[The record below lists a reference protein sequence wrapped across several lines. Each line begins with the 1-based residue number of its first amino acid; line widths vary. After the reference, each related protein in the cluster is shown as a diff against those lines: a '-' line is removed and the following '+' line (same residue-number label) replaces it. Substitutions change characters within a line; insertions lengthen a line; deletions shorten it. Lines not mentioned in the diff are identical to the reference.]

1 MDTRGKIM
9 ASGLPFD
16 DFRELLAQL
25 PGPDERARERTI
37 SSLQGLPNHAGA
49 LGRLSEIAAWY
60 AAWSGTDAKPVARP
74 LVAVFAG
81 NHGIAA
87 SPDTAFD
94 MAETKRLVESC
105 TDGSAAVNALCAA
118 DNLGLRM
125 FDLALEHPTGDIRS
139 EAAFDERG
147 CAATMAFGMEAI
159 AGSVDLAAL
168 AGAGAGNEVV
178 AATLLA
184 ALLGGEVSDWT
195 DDGAEAEMIAA
206 ALETHR
212 GHLGDPLEALRRVGG
227 RELAAIAGTI
237 LAARMER
244 IPVVLDGAPALAAAA
259 VLWKANNQA
268 VAHCLL
274 ADRCGGVGHARATD
288 VLGLEP
294 LLDCRISTGDG
305 TAAALGISLVGRAA
319 ATCIGAAGGRVK
331 A

>member
-1 MDTRGKIM
+1 MKM

-16 DFRELLAQL
+16 DFRELIAQL
-25 PGPDERARERTI
+25 PSPDEKARGRVV
-37 SSLQGLPNHAGA
+37 SALDRLPDRAGA
-49 LGRLSEIAAWY
+49 LGGLGGIAAWY
-60 AAWSGTDAKPVARP
+60 AAWSGAGSKPVARP

-87 SPDTAFD
+87 SSDTAFD
-94 MAETKRLVESC
+94 MAETKRLVERCSAG
-105 TDGSAAVNALCAA
+105 TAAVNALCAA

-125 FDLALEHPTGDIRS
+125 FDLALEHPTADIRR

-159 AGSVDLAAL
+159 AGGVDLIAL

-184 ALLGGEVSDWT
+184 AMLGGEASDWT
-195 DDGAEAEMIAA
+195 DDGAEAEIIAA
-206 ALETHR
+206 ALQTHR
-212 GHLGDPLEALRRVGG
+212 RHLGDPLEALRRIGG
-227 RELAAIAGTI
+227 REFAAIAGTI

-259 VLWKANNQA
+259 VLWKANEQA

-274 ADRCGGVGHARATD
+274 ADHCGGAGHARAAGMLGFD
-288 VLGLEP
+288 PVLNL
-294 LLDCRISTGDG
+294 RIAAGDG
-305 TAAALGISLVGRAA
+305 TAAALGASLVMKTV
-319 ATCIGAAGGRVK
+319 ATCQAAVGVEV
-331 A
+331 AA